1 MKKEDIFGL
10 FVYLILLALAIVF
23 GFTVLNTHASQ
34 SFIGSK
40 VGTFGYMGF
49 MFLAILTGLL
59 FNSTLFELAHMLGA
73 KLGRYEVSSVNIL
86 GFCFFKEDG
95 KRKIKFRSFEGLT
108 GETKIYPKDNLV
120 NKKGEHKESSPYAY
134 LWFGSIAIVIE
145 VVVVMVLFTLLK
157 GEGNTLVSDFA
168 YFILTIGMIG
178 VLILIYNIL
187 PFKLDTPTD
196 GYKLTL
202 VSNPKNKVAFNELLR
217 VQRAMEEGK
226 EVEIKTFTEIT
237 NYTANLN
244 LNKVYQLLDKRDFAN
259 AEPLL
264 DMIINAKDNVS
275 YSVYIRARAQK
286 IYINLMNKPLEE
298 AKEYYEKEVP
308 ASERRDISQD
318 ISMPSIRV
326 YLLMSG
332 LLDKSKSECLI
343 ALNNV
348 IKAYKKTPKNRQQIE
363 VDLFNETLQKVVD
376 AHPKW
381 ELEGYKLSIQENK
394 KEQK

>member
-1 MKKEDIFGL
+1 MKKEDVLGL
-10 FVYLILLALAIVF
+10 FVYFILLALAVVF
-23 GFTVLNTHASQ
+23 GFTVLNTHAST
-34 SFIGSK
+34 SYINAAG
-40 VGTFGYMGF
+40 GTFAYMGF
-49 MFLAILTGLL
+49 MFAAIVLGLVI
-59 FNSTLFELAHMLGA
+59 NSSLFEIAHVIGA
-73 KLGRYEVSSVNIL
+73 KIGGYEIASVNIL
-86 GFCFFKEDG
+86 GFQFYKEERKTKFK
-95 KRKIKFRSFEGLT
+95 FASFEGLT
-108 GETKIYPKDNLV
+108 GETKIYPKDDLTDKDGNP
-120 NKKGEHKESSPYAY
+120 KEPSPYGY
-134 LWFGSIAIVIE
+134 LWFGSLFLVIEIAIV
-145 VVVVMVLFTLLK
+145 MVSYTLLK
-157 GEGNTLVSDFA
+157 EVNDTLVVDFA

-178 VLILIYNIL
+178 VLILVYNIL
-187 PFKLDTPTD
+187 PLKLDTPTD

-226 EVEIKTFTEIT
+226 EVEIKTFTDIT

-264 DMIINAKDNVS
+264 DMIIDAKENIS
-275 YSVYIRARAQK
+275 YAVYIRARAQK
-286 IYINLMNKPLEE
+286 IFINLMNKPLEE
-298 AKEYYEKEVP
+298 AREYYEKEVP
-308 ASERRDISQD
+308 PSERRDISTD

-332 LLDKSKSECLI
+332 LLDKSKSECII

-348 IKAYKKTPKNRQQIE
+348 IKAYKKTPKNRQKVE
-363 VDLFNETLQKVVD
+363 VELFNETLQKVVE

-394 KEQK
+394 K

>member
-1 MKKEDIFGL
+1 MKKEDIAGL
-10 FVYLILLALAIVF
+10 FVYLILLGLAIIF
-23 GFTVLNTHASQ
+23 GLTVLNGHAKD
-34 SFIGSK
+34 SFISNAGN
-40 VGTFGYMGF
+40 FAYMGF
-49 MFLAILTGLL
+49 MLGAILIGLG
-59 FNSTLFELAHMLGA
+59 FNATLFELAHALGA
-73 KLGRYEVSSVNIL
+73 KVGGYEVSSVNIL
-86 GFCFFKEDG
+86 GLTFYKNEEG
-95 KRKIKFRSFEGLT
+95 KTKIKFSGFDGLT
-108 GETKIYPKDNLV
+108 GETKIYPKENLKD
-120 NKKGEHKESSPYAY
+120 KKGNAKESSPYAY
-134 LWFGSIAIVIE
+134 LWFGSLFILLE
-145 VVVVMVLFTLLK
+145 VVVVMVCFSVMTRDPGSLLA
-157 GEGNTLVSDFA
+157 DWA
-168 YFILTIGMIG
+168 YFILTGGAIG
-178 VLILIYNIL
+178 VLILLYNIL

-202 VSNPKNKVAFNELLR
+202 VSNPKNKAAFNELLR
-217 VQRAMEEGK
+217 VQRAAEEGK
-226 EVEIKTFTEIT
+226 EIEIKTFTEIT

-264 DMIINAKDNVS
+264 DMIIKARENISYNV
-275 YSVYIRARAQK
+275 YLRARAQK

-308 ASERRDISQD
+308 ANERRDISSD

-348 IKAYKKTPKNRQQIE
+348 IKAYKKTPKTRRKTEIE
-363 VDLFNETLQKVVD
+363 LFNETLDKICA

-381 ELEGYKLSIQENK
+381 ELDGYKLSIQEEK
-394 KEQK
+394 K

>member
-1 MKKEDIFGL
+1 MKKEDVLGL
-10 FVYLILLALAIVF
+10 FVYFILLALAVVF
-23 GFTVLNTHASQ
+23 GFTVLNTHASLSYIASQ
-34 SFIGSK
+34 TN
-40 VGTFGYMGF
+40 TFGYMGF
-49 MFLAILTGLL
+49 MFGAILVGLV
-59 FNSTLFELAHMLGA
+59 FNASMYEVAHVIGA
-73 KLGRYEVSSVNIL
+73 KIGGYEVSSVNIL
-86 GFCFFKEDG
+86 GLCFYKEEG
-95 KRKIKFRSFEGLT
+95 KRRVKFSGFEGLT
-108 GETKIYPKDNLV
+108 GETKIYPKEGLT
-120 NKKGEHKESSPYAY
+120 NKKGEPKEASPYGY
-134 LWFGSIAIVIE
+134 LWFGSLFLIVEMIG
-145 VVVVMVLFTLLK
+145 VMFAYTLLK
-157 GEGNTLVSDFA
+157 GDGKTLVSDFA

-217 VQRAMEEGK
+217 VQRAVEEGK
-226 EVEIKTFTEIT
+226 DIEIKTFTEIT

-264 DMIINAKDNVS
+264 DMIIDAKENVS
-275 YSVYIRARAQK
+275 YAVYIRARAQK
-286 IYINLMNKPLEE
+286 IYINLMNKSLEE
-298 AKEYYEKEVP
+298 AQEYYEKEVP
-308 ASERRDISQD
+308 PSERRDISTD

-332 LLDKSKSECLI
+332 LLDKSRSECII

-348 IKAYKKTPKNRQQIE
+348 IKAYKKTPKNRQGVE
-363 VDLFNETLQKVVD
+363 VDLFNETLDKVCA

-381 ELEGYKLSIQENK
+381 DLAGYKLSVKEENPK
-394 KEQK
+394 

>member
-1 MKKEDIFGL
+1 MKKEDVLGL
-10 FVYLILLALAIVF
+10 FVYFILLALAVVF
-23 GFTVLNTHASQ
+23 GFTVLNAHASV
-34 SFIGSK
+34 SYIASRTN
-40 VGTFGYMGF
+40 TFGYMGF
-49 MFLAILTGLL
+49 MFGAILVGLV
-59 FNSTLFELAHMLGA
+59 FNASMYEVAHVIGA
-73 KLGRYEVSSVNIL
+73 KIGGYEVSSVNIL
-86 GFCFFKEDG
+86 GLCFYKEEG
-95 KRKIKFRSFEGLT
+95 KRKVKFSGFEGLT
-108 GETKIYPKDNLV
+108 GETKIYPKEGLT
-120 NKKGEHKESSPYAY
+120 NKKGEPKEASPYGY
-134 LWFGSIAIVIE
+134 LWFGSLFLIVEMIG
-145 VVVVMVLFTLLK
+145 VMFAYTLLK
-157 GEGNTLVSDFA
+157 GDGKTLVSDFA

-217 VQRAMEEGK
+217 VQRAVEEGK
-226 EVEIKTFTEIT
+226 DIEIKTFTEIT

-264 DMIINAKDNVS
+264 DMIIDAKENVS
-275 YSVYIRARAQK
+275 YAVYIRARAQK
-286 IYINLMNKPLEE
+286 IYINLMNKSLEE
-298 AKEYYEKEVP
+298 AQEYYEKEVP
-308 ASERRDISQD
+308 PSERRDISTD

-332 LLDKSKSECLI
+332 LLDKSRSECII

-348 IKAYKKTPKNRQQIE
+348 IKAYKKTPKNRQGVE
-363 VDLFNETLQKVVD
+363 VDLFNETLDKVCA

-381 ELEGYKLSIQENK
+381 DLAGYKLSVKEENTK
-394 KEQK
+394 

>member
-1 MKKEDIFGL
+1 MKKEDILGL

-23 GFTVLNTHASQ
+23 GFTILNTHAADSY
-34 SFIGSK
+34 IGSK
-40 VGTFGYMGF
+40 FNTPGYMGF
-49 MFLAILTGLL
+49 MFLAILAGLL
-59 FNSTLFELAHMLGA
+59 LNASMFEIAHVIGA
-73 KLGRYEVSSVNIL
+73 KIGGYEIASVNIL
-86 GFCFFKEDG
+86 GLCFYKEEG
-95 KRKIKFRSFEGLT
+95 KRKVKFSSFEGLT
-108 GETKIYPKDNLV
+108 GETKIYPKDNLL
-120 NKKGEHKESSPYAY
+120 NKKGEAKESSPYAY
-134 LWFGSIAIVIE
+134 LWFGSLFIVLE
-145 VVVVMVLFTLLK
+145 MVAVMVCYTLLK
-157 GEGNTLVSDFA
+157 GDGKSLVSDFA

-244 LNKVYQLLDKRDFAN
+244 LNKVYQLLDKRDFTN

-264 DMIINAKDNVS
+264 DMIINAKENIS
-275 YSVYIRARAQK
+275 YNVYIRARAQK

-298 AKEYYEKEVP
+298 AKEYYDKEVP
-308 ASERRDISQD
+308 ASERRDISAD

-332 LLDKSKSECLI
+332 LLDKSKSECII

-348 IKAYKKTPKNRQQIE
+348 IKAYKKTPKNRQKTE
-363 VDLFNETLQKVVD
+363 VELFNETLQKVCE

-381 ELEGYKLSIQENK
+381 ELEGYKLSIQESK
-394 KEQK
+394 KESK